1 MIYDFERKEVNQI
14 KRKILV
20 ASMLVIMAIALFS
33 VPVYAD
39 TIVEIAVADPTNF
52 STLVAAVTAA
62 DLVDALNGTTEYTV
76 FAPTNVAFA
85 ALPAGV
91 LDLLLADKTALTRV
105 LLYHVVA
112 GEAMAADL
120 SDGDTLTTLE
130 GGTLDVS
137 IDGDVMINDAKV
149 IIPDVDADN
158 GVIHVIDKV
167 LIPEALYTVVLVDVI
182 YDEPA
187 NTSTWCYNVTC
198 LSDPDISHINFEFK
212 TVCDPPLDDIIPSG
226 DYEVGTDPT
235 TGVTGIKFDEGVK
248 VGETKTVCFTLRG
261 LWAVDD
267 IEVYFWAAAETQGSN
282 LPEGPECF
290 FIPEVAIGSIMA
302 VAAMFAALGLYV
314 YKKKQTAKQ

>member
-1 MIYDFERKEVNQI
+1 VKHI

-20 ASMLVIMAIALFS
+20 SSILVIMAIALFS

-39 TIVEIAVADPTNF
+39 TIVEIAIADPTNF

-76 FAPTNVAFA
+76 FAPTNDAFA

-112 GEAMAADL
+112 GEAKSTDL
-120 SDGDTLTTLE
+120 SDGMTLTTLE

-137 IDGDVMINDAKV
+137 ITGSDVMINDANV

-182 YDEPA
+182 YNEPA
-187 NTSTWCYNVTC
+187 NTSTWCYNVTA
-198 LSDPDISHINFEFK
+198 LSDPDISHFVFEFK
-212 TVCDPPLDDIIPSG
+212 EVCDPPLTDIIPSD
-226 DYEVGTDPT
+226 DYEIRYDPDPT
-235 TGVTGIKFDEGVK
+235 TGVIGIKFDEGVK
-248 VGETKTVCFTLRG
+248 VLETKTFCFTLRG
-261 LWAVDD
+261 LWAVGD

-282 LPEGPECF
+282 LPEGPDCF
-290 FIPEVAIGSIMA
+290 FIPEVAIGSIVA
-302 VAAMFAALGLYV
+302 VAAMFAALGLFT
-314 YKKKQTAKQ
+314 YKKKYTPKK